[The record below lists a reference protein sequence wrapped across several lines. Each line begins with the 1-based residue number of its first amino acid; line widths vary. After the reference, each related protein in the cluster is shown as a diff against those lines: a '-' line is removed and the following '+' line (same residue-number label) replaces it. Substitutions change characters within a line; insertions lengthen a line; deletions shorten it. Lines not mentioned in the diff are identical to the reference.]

1 MNVELL
7 TSAGVIAALV
17 LIVSVFIFKRR
28 PRKLKV
34 VKFER
39 KWKELQKYCADQET
53 WGKAVTTADSLLDLA
68 LKRRRY
74 SGKSMGERL
83 ASAQRDLSN
92 NDTVWFAH
100 NLSKKIRENPALT
113 PKQQDVKNALL
124 GFGQALKDLGA
135 L

>member
-17 LIVSVFIFKRR
+17 LIVSIFIFKRR

-53 WGKAVTTADSLLDLA
+53 WGKAVTAADGLLDLA

-100 NLSKKIRENPALT
+100 NLSKKIRENPGLT